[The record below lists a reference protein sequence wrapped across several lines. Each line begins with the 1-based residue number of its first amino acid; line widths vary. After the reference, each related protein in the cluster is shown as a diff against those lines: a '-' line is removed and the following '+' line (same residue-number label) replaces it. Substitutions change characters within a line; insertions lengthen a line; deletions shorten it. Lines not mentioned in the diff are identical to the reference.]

1 MVLEATEGGFRIV
14 PLDKFSQQNF
24 VVAVFVPKHSIEAGL
39 KAAVDWLGEHFDY
52 TGLVGMA
59 FVAMG
64 RWLRRKW
71 NNPWASSKAMF
82 CSEAVVRVL
91 QASNYPGAEDM
102 APTGTS
108 PEDLLEFFHKE
119 RGDADGTGTV

>member
-1 MVLEATEGGFRIV
+1 MVMEATEGGFRIV

-24 VVAVFVPKHSIEAGL
+24 VVAVFTPKYSIEMGL
-39 KAAVDWLGEHFDY
+39 KASVDWLGEHFDY
-52 TGLVGMA
+52 AGLVGMA
-59 FVAMG
+59 FVSLG

-91 QASNYPGAEDM
+91 QASNYPGAEGM
-102 APTGTS
+102 LPTNTS

-119 RGDADGTGTV
+119 RASVPGSV